1 MKYIEK
7 VFSVGFEPFQEAV
20 RIVKKFFTLD
30 DFKANCRFEMKKF
43 LDNGKFKD
51 CRQNLDIYFDIIKK
65 INIFK
70 NDRLWQFLCRC

>member
-1 MKYIEK
+1 MKYAEK

-51 CRQNLDIYFDIIKK
+51 RQKNLNIFDIIKK

-70 NDRLWQFLCRC
+70 NERLWQILCKC